1 MWVLL
6 AYGGGGGVGGV
17 VSSTEPKDYRVNPNQ
32 ESCVESKG
40 GYLKMC
46 ELWPCREDLTE
57 FAQLKSSN
65 KVQKFTT

>member
-6 AYGGGGGVGGV
+6 AYGGGGGGV
-17 VSSTEPKDYRVNPNQ
+17 VSSTEPKDYRVNQNQ

-46 ELWPCREDLTE
+46 ELWPCQEDLTE